1 MIWSSFPK
9 NQKLLQI
16 WIAKVA
22 KQLAAEATDEHK
34 VTCSWV
40 AFLDLSRNLPEVNSY
55 VTVDSSW
62 KSSSGFNTPPL
73 ALIGKWER
81 KIQKLTKQEDARRRL
96 RGMSWCN

>member
-16 WIAKVA
+16 QIAKVA
-22 KQLAAEATDEHK
+22 KQLAAEPTDEHK